1 MIQGFDTFP
10 YLYYPTIGNNSII
23 YTMENLNILI
33 IGGTGFIGSALSKTL
48 LAAGHEISVLSRNP
62 APGSFLQNSTTYIQA
77 DVSKPGIWQDKIP
90 DFQVIINLTGASIFR
105 RWTNSA
111 KKAILESRTHTTRN
125 LVDALSAR
133 KGMNTYFLSTSA
145 VGYYGFHGDEELDED
160 SPPGVDFL
168 ASLAIEWE
176 TLAMK
181 AETYGAR
188 VIPLRFGII
197 LGKGGGAL
205 KQLIP
210 LFKSYLGSPLGS
222 GDQWFS
228 WIHMEDLTNIYLF
241 LLEEP
246 DIAGPIN
253 CTSPNPVRNR
263 ELTKAIGEELGKPTF
278 MPAVPTFAMK
288 VILGE
293 FGSIL
298 VKGQKV
304 LPKRLLNKGFR
315 FRFPEIKEALADLLE

>member
-1 MIQGFDTFP
+1 MKIFMT
-10 YLYYPTIGNNSII
+10 
-23 YTMENLNILI
+23 
-33 IGGTGFIGSALSKTL
+33 GGTGFLGKHLTKRL
-48 LAAGHEISVLSRNP
+48 VENGHHLTVLTRRVRVNAP
-62 APGSFLQNSTTYIQA
+62 LPPGADYLEGDPVLPGS
-77 DVSKPGIWQDKIP
+77 WQDRVGEHE
-90 DFQVIINLTGASIFR
+90 VIINLAGASIFR
-105 RWTNSA
+105 RWTTSA
-111 KKAILESRTHTTRN
+111 KKAILESRTRTTQN

-133 KGMNTYFLSTSA
+133 KGMNTYLLSTSA

-160 SPPGVDFL
+160 SPPGEDFL

-181 AETYGAR
+181 AETYGVR
-188 VIPLRFGII
+188 VVPLRFGII

-222 GDQWFS
+222 GEQWFS
-228 WIHMEDLTNIYLF
+228 WIHMEDLTHIYLF

-278 MPAVPTFAMK
+278 MPAVPAFAMK
-288 VILGE
+288 MVLGE

-315 FRFPEIKEALADLLE
+315 FRFPEIKGALADLLE